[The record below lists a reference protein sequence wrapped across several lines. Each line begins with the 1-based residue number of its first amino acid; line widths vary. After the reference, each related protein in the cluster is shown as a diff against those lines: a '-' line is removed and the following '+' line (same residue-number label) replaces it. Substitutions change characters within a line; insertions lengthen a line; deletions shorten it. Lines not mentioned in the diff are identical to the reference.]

1 MTTLPHDWPP
11 LKEAGE
17 AMARDVYAIEDGEWH
32 RLRMENGR
40 TRDIR
45 MAFDA
50 LPRFERDS
58 RIAAH
63 VALLAD
69 LNRPTSRDFWA
80 RWLAERVGLEAGAT
94 APTWVSIKGMD
105 PSTIWSLSVRSGI
118 DMDASPTAKVDQRG
132 FVDLGAFP
140 DSPIATVVP
149 TISTISTLTD
159 PAAAL
164 CAALLSVVP
173 Q

>member
-11 LKEAGE
+11 LRDAAE
-17 AMARDVYAIEDGEWH
+17 AMARELYCADDVVYA
-32 RLRMENGR
+32 LRGMPPLPSH
-40 TRDIR
+40 IR
-45 MAFDA
+45 EP
-50 LPRFERDS
+50 LPQETNRCA
-58 RIAAH
+58 I
-63 VALLAD
+63 LLAD
-69 LNRPTSRDFWA
+69 LTRPASRDFWA
-80 RWLAERVGLEAGAT
+80 RWLAERVGMTVGAT

-132 FVDLGAFP
+132 FVEPGAFP

-149 TISTISTLTD
+149 TISTLTD

-173 Q
+173 K